1 MDTSIDSKIEL
12 SPAQIA
18 RYSRHV
24 MLPQVGLEGQKK
36 LEAGSAL
43 VIGMGGLG
51 SPVALYLAAAGV
63 GTLGLADFDVIE
75 EHNLQRQII
84 HRTDRVG
91 TPKLDSALEELRNL
105 NPHMTLREHREGVT
119 IDNALNVFSKYDIIV
134 DGSDN
139 FPTRYLVND
148 AAYFAERPL
157 VYGSIFQFE
166 GQVSLFH
173 SKAGGPCY
181 RCLFPSMPA
190 LGTVPNC
197 AEAGVFGA
205 LCGVIGSMQAMEA
218 IKHLVAIGDS
228 LMGRLLV
235 IDALSMK
242 LRELNLKRDPECP
255 LCGQNPQIHSLEA
268 ENYNFDCEVD
278 SEEATDEET
287 VGDYPME
294 VSIEDAKALLDTNES
309 AYLLD
314 VREPFEVAICAIQG
328 SVNIPMQQIAENIGA
343 LPRDGKILVHCH
355 HGGRSLQVTKYLRAK
370 GFEAVSNVAGGID
383 AWAVRID
390 PEMKRY

>member
-12 SPAQIA
+12 SPDQIA

-105 NPHMTLREHREGVT
+105 NPHTTLREHREGVT

-197 AEAGVFGA
+197 AEAGVLGA

-278 SEEATDEET
+278 FEEATDEET

-355 HGGRSLQVTKYLRAK
+355 HGGRSLQVTKCLRAK

-383 AWAVRID
+383 AWAVCIE

>member
-12 SPAQIA
+12 SPDQIA

-24 MLPQVGLEGQKK
+24 ILPQVGLEGQKK

-43 VIGMGGLG
+43 VVGMGGLG

-63 GTLGLADFDVIE
+63 GTLGLADFDDIE
-75 EHNLQRQII
+75 DHNLQRQII

-105 NPHMTLREHREGVT
+105 NPHTTLREHREGVT

-190 LGTVPNC
+190 PGTVPNC

-242 LRELNLKRDPECP
+242 LRDLNLKRAPECP
-255 LCGQNPQIHSLEA
+255 LCGPNARIHSLEA
-268 ENYNFDCEVD
+268 ENYEFDCEVE

-343 LPRDGKILVHCH
+343 LPRDGNILVHCH
-355 HGGRSLQVTKYLRAK
+355 HGGRSLHVTKYLRAK
-370 GFEAVSNVAGGID
+370 GFPAVSNVAGGID
-383 AWAVRID
+383 AWAVRIE
-390 PEMKRY
+390 PGMKRY